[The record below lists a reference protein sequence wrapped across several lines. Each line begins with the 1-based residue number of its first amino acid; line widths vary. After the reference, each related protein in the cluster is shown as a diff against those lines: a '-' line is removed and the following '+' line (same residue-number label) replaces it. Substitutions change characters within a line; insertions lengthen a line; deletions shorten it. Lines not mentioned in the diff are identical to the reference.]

1 MSIKSDAIV
10 IRDET
15 VSGANTATRVGTNLV
30 AIADDLIAKQTAID
44 LNTAKTSYTD
54 ASQVATNTSDI
65 ATIQGEQTTQD
76 AAIALNTAK
85 RTYPLVDETKLSGI
99 AAGAEVNPDVVS
111 QVEAEAG
118 IATTERI
125 WTAERV
131 KQAIVALGGSGSVD
145 DTAYGISWNGVTT
158 VAPSKNA
165 LYDFI
170 EAQVF
175 KIDVNSNIIPVFW
188 GGTQAEYDI
197 DFPSGHPTNYFV
209 VITDGAV
216 TPLTASDITFTPN
229 GSIAATNVQAAIQ
242 EVRDE
247 AGGGLSATDI
257 DTLAELNAIITD
269 ATLID
274 TTDARLSD
282 ARTPTAHTHTAS
294 EVTDFAASV
303 SSNSAVAANTA
314 KVGVTTEEENTIDSV
329 VTGEPTGATNIQNI
343 VWISQANYDAA
354 VTAVQ
359 TVATTLYVING

>member
-1 MSIKSDAIV
+1 MADNIDINVTPITRSVTIEVSNGA
-10 IRDET
+10 T
-15 VSGANTATRVGTNLV
+15 VS
-30 AIADDLIAKQTAID
+30 
-44 LNTAKTSYTD
+44 
-54 ASQVATNTSDI
+54 
-65 ATIQGEQTTQD
+65 
-76 AAIALNTAK
+76 
-85 RTYPLVDETKLSGI
+85 
-99 AAGAEVNPDVVS
+99 DVVY
-111 QVEAEAG
+111 G
-118 IATTERI
+118 
-125 WTAERV
+125 
-131 KQAIVALGGSGSVD
+131 VA
-145 DTAYGISWNGVTT
+145 WNGETT

-170 EAQVF
+170 ETQVF
-175 KIDVNSNIIPVFW
+175 KVDTTSNIIPIFW

-216 TPLTASDITFTPN
+216 TPLTAADITFTPN

-282 ARTPTAHTHTAS
+282 ARTPTSHTHTAS
-294 EVTDFAASV
+294 EITDFAASV

-329 VTGEPTGATNIQNI
+329 VTGEPTGSTNIQNI